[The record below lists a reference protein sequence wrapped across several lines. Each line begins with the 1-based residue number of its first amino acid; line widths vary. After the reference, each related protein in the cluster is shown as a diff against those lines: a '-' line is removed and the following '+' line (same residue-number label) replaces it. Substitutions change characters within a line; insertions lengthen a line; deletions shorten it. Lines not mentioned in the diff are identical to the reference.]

1 MRINLNRFLI
11 VILTSMMLA
20 TSVSGQ
26 EPAPVETTLVQLTSP
41 AATTP
46 QDKTTQRKTVRR
58 TTPPVAKVTV
68 IPSQAQIAPQ
78 VVTIVHRL
86 SGLKM
91 LRLLVRQAGERGTV
105 ATIDP
110 LSMKDD
116 AHASVFAG
124 WTMDDG
130 KTITAR
136 LPQAAAEIDF
146 LRLPA
151 DQDTIKDDLF
161 ATEATTARA
170 ARPDLTVITGD
181 GQRLAAR
188 YVGLDGQTGLSVLQ
202 VIGLTAPPPLSAVGE
217 NLVEGQLVQLFA
229 PERTTPAGE
238 ATPGT
243 TYVQVGEIQAKVSTV
258 ARSRSG
264 KLERLLVSSDKLS
277 PVIIGGIA
285 CDESGNT
292 IGIVEAVV
300 GNYARIVP
308 AENVRAAT
316 RRVLERQASVPRPV
330 LGVRGESVELAGR
343 AAFLAYGWRED
354 QLNQLF
360 ANHIGILLTSVMPET
375 PAALAKL
382 RPGDVIVRVN
392 QGDVKSAEEFS
403 SLLSQVG
410 SGEQVQFFVRRPDSS
425 APLPVDVT
433 LGSSFEPIFKWPFD
447 VPLTTAMGGL
457 ESLGIETVGLTPKA
471 ASSLGARHGLLVVFV
486 RPATAAARGG
496 IREGDLIE
504 SIDGRALRSGA
515 WAFTFLGR
523 QRKHVLSVIRD
534 REKKQVVLE
543 SVE

>member
-1 MRINLNRFLI
+1 MRINLIRSLM
-11 VILTSMMLA
+11 VILAAMTLV

-26 EPAPVETTLVQLTSP
+26 EPASVDKTSIQWASQ

-46 QDKTTQRKTVRR
+46 QDKAAQRKTVRR
-58 TTPPVAKVTV
+58 PPPVAKVTV

-91 LRLLVRQAGERGTV
+91 LRLLVRQAGERGTL

-110 LSMKDD
+110 FSMKDD

-124 WTMDDG
+124 WALDDG
-130 KTITAR
+130 KTIAAR

-146 LRLPA
+146 LRWPGG
-151 DQDTIKDDLF
+151 QDTIKGDPF
-161 ATEATTARA
+161 ANQAATAST
-170 ARPDLTVITGD
+170 RPDLTVITGD
-181 GQRLAAR
+181 GRRLAAR

-202 VIGLTAPPPLSAVGE
+202 VSGLNPPAQPEVEGE
-217 NLVEGQLVQLFA
+217 NLVEGQRVQLFA
-229 PERTTPAGE
+229 PERTTPVGE
-238 ATPGT
+238 LSPGT
-243 TYVQVGEIQAKVSTV
+243 TYVQVGELQATV
-258 ARSRSG
+258 VTAARARSG
-264 KLERLLVSSDKLS
+264 KLDRLIVNSGKLS

-285 CDESGNT
+285 CDEFGKT
-292 IGIVEAVV
+292 IGIVEAVE
-300 GNYARIVP
+300 GNSARIMP

-316 RRVLERQASVPRPV
+316 RRVLERQASVPRPI
-330 LGVRGESVELAGR
+330 LGVRGESVEFAGR
-343 AAFLAYGWRED
+343 SAFLAYGWHED
-354 QLNQLF
+354 QFKQLIENQ
-360 ANHIGILLTSVMPET
+360 IGILLTSVMPET

-382 RPGDVIVRVN
+382 RPGDVIMRVN

-410 SGEQVQFFVRRPDSS
+410 SGEPVQFFVRRPNTL
-425 APLPVDVT
+425 APVPVDVT

-447 VPLTTAMGGL
+447 VPVTTGLGGL
-457 ESLGIETVGLTPKA
+457 EALGVETVGLSPKA
-471 ASSLGARHGLLVVFV
+471 ALSLGARHGLLVVFV

-504 SIDGRALRSGA
+504 SIDGRALRSGP
-515 WAFTFLGR
+515 WTFTFFGQ

-534 REKKQVVLE
+534 REKKQFVLE
-543 SVE
+543 PVD